1 MKKIKIV
8 TVITL
13 FLISL
18 TGCKKSPEELA
29 KELEIQKKQ
38 AIVNSVDS
46 VYQLGGNG
54 VALLVDREN
63 LRSLH
68 DACFEFLPKKG
79 RGTIKF
85 YKHPKIYQMQIQ
97 SVNELEYDLIF
108 QGKKAKL
115 ILKLEGEFPVKLG
128 SMETLSAIISLRIEG
143 DSQAY
148 ENLGTLDLIYGGEGI
163 AKARHG
169 RFKTLEEC
177 EAQNA
182 LDEEA
187 NKTIR
192 EQDGACEGPGC

>member
-18 TGCKKSPEELA
+18 IGCKKSQEELA

-38 AIVNSVDS
+38 AVINSVDS

-97 SVNELEYDLIF
+97 SINELEYDLVF
-108 QGKKAKL
+108 QEKKAKL

-128 SMETLSAIISLRIEG
+128 SMGTLSAIISLKIEG

-148 ENLGTLDLIYGGEGI
+148 ENLGTMDLIYGGESI

-169 RFKTLEEC
+169 RFNTLEEC

-182 LDEEA
+182 ADEELS
-187 NKTIR
+187 KSLR